1 MLAWRVK
8 LEPDD
13 NRTLLATVPAFP
25 EVTTFGETPAE
36 AERNLS
42 NALQEAV
49 AARITDGRDI
59 PPLDFL
65 EMSMDEPPAMGLTL
79 LAELKTLLY
88 MRMRQDGLTRAEL
101 QRRLG
106 WKHREA
112 VDRLFRLDHASR
124 MDQLEAAFQALGE
137 KLEVRFKAA

>member
-8 LEPDD
+8 FEPDD
-13 NRTLLATVPAFP
+13 NATLLATIPAFP
-25 EVTTFGETPAE
+25 EVTTFGEGQIE

-42 NALQEAV
+42 NALQEAI
-49 AARITDGRDI
+49 AGRIADGRDI

-65 EMSMDEPPAMGLTL
+65 EMSTGEPPAIGLTL
-79 LAELKTLLY
+79 LTELKTLLY
-88 MRMRQDGLTRAEL
+88 MRMRENGLTRAEL

-124 MDQLEAAFQALGE
+124 MDQLEAAFKALGE
-137 KLEVRFKAA
+137 KLEVTSKAA